1 LKESSGL
8 HDRQNFIV
16 NAVEGAAWVAGSSMI
31 SAQTV
36 LPALVTRMGGGT
48 VAIGALGVITTVGV
62 YLPQIFASRYG
73 QTLEWKKPFV
83 VGYGVAQRVTI
94 LAMTVLIFLMAG
106 TSPLVAL
113 TLFLILYSL
122 NQIFIGLCSPVWFDF
137 YAKLTPL
144 RRRGRLTGV
153 RNSLAGTMAFF
164 CGFLLTGILTGFDF
178 PVNYGLAFLIA
189 TGFQAVSIVLQ
200 WKLVEEYPSP
210 VTPRMGV
217 GDYLRHLSEELASNH
232 EFRRFLVASVF
243 LVMAAAPVSFYTVFA
258 LEHFKAGELMVGEYT
273 LAMVGG
279 QIIGALGN
287 GWLSDRFG
295 NKTALISASGALL
308 FATALAIV
316 APNLSWF
323 LLVFVLLGLY
333 TGSELMTRYNL
344 VVEYGPPEKRSLY
357 VGLMNTV
364 LAPFYCSSL
373 AGGVL
378 IARFGYTTLFLAGIV
393 CSVIGIV
400 LLIRFVRDP
409 RTSLR
414 LAR

>member
-1 LKESSGL
+1 MVSS
-8 HDRQNFIV
+8 
-16 NAVEGAAWVAGSSMI
+16 
-31 SAQTV
+31 QTV
-36 LPALVTRMGGGT
+36 LPALVTRLGGGT

-83 VGYGVAQRVTI
+83 VGYGLAQRVTI
-94 LAMTVLIFLMAG
+94 LAMTLMIFFVAG
-106 TSPLVAL
+106 SSPLTAL
-113 TLFLILYSL
+113 ALFLILYSI
-122 NQIFIGLCSPVWFDF
+122 NQIFVGLCSPVWFDF

-144 RRRGRLTGV
+144 RRRGRLTGA

-178 PVNYGLAFLIA
+178 PINYGVAFLIA
-189 TGFQAVSIVLQ
+189 TAFQTVSIVLQ

-210 VTPRMGV
+210 VTPRMGLSE
-217 GDYLRHLSEELASNH
+217 YLRHLSEEISVNH

-243 LVMAAAPVSFYTVFA
+243 LVVAATPVSFYTVYA
-258 LEHFKAGELMVGEYT
+258 LEHFQAGELMVGAYT

-295 NKTALISASGALL
+295 NKTALISASAALL
-308 FATALAIV
+308 VASVLALV
-316 APNLSWF
+316 VPSLSWF
-323 LLVFVLLGLY
+323 LVVFVLLGLY

-378 IARFGYTTLFLAGIV
+378 IAWFGYTALFISGAV
-393 CSVIGIV
+393 CSLTGIAFLV
-400 LLIRFVRDP
+400 WLVRDP
-409 RTSLR
+409 RR
-414 LAR
+414 MFLAAE